1 MKTGTSK
8 ETTSKKIIFHFGLV
22 FALAACASEG
32 VDRAD
37 VNTPINI
44 SYAVVLAEEAVTI
57 KSDVGKSAASGGVLG
72 LVLGAVIGGDVAGAA
87 VGAASGAA
95 VSAATTKIQEGSSE
109 AVSYTLQRADRSVF
123 KVVVPLDGLDPG
135 ECVAVESGRTTTL
148 RRVEKNL
155 CPQLLDS
162 ATEQGEAGESSAATD
177 CQVARQ
183 QLLNAV
189 SDSEITAAA
198 KKIKVLCEPSS

>member
-1 MKTGTSK
+1 MKTGTSTK
-8 ETTSKKIIFHFGLV
+8 KASKHSIFSFGFVLALV
-22 FALAACASEG
+22 ACASEG

-57 KSDVGKSAASGGVLG
+57 KSDVGKNAASGGVLG

-95 VSAATTKIQEGSSE
+95 VSAATTKIQEGSSD
-109 AVSYTLQRADRSVF
+109 AVSYTLQRVDRSVF
-123 KVVVPLDGLDPG
+123 KVVVPEDGLDPG
-135 ECVAVESGRTTTL
+135 DCVAVESGRTTTL

-155 CPQLLDS
+155 CPQLQDQ
-162 ATEQGEAGESSAATD
+162 ATEQGKAGGASAATD
-177 CQVARQ
+177 CQLARQ
-183 QLLNAV
+183 QLLDAV
-189 SDSEITAAA
+189 SDSEINAAT

>member
-1 MKTGTSK
+1 MNTGTSTEK
-8 ETTSKKIIFHFGLV
+8 ASKNTIFSFGLV
-22 FALAACASEG
+22 LALAACASEG

-95 VSAATTKIQEGSSE
+95 VSAATTKIQEGSSD

-123 KVVVPLDGLDPG
+123 KVVVPEDGLDPG

-155 CPQLLDS
+155 CPQLLDQ
-162 ATEQGEAGESSAATD
+162 ATQQGKAGVTGAGTD
-177 CQVARQ
+177 CEVARQ
-183 QLLNAV
+183 QLLDAV
-189 SDSEITAAA
+189 SDSEINAAT
-198 KKIKVLCEPSS
+198 KKINVLCESSN